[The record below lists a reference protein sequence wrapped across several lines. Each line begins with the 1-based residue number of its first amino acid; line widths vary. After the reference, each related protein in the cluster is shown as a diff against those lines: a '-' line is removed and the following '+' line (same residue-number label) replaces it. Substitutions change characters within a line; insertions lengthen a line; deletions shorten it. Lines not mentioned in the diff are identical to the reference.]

1 MGLWMKDGQLLSAKQ
16 SRQQVTRVVDSLL
29 LNFLTKQNNE
39 DFKPDNPTPAWQ
51 PHRHQTGYCC
61 ALKP

>member
-1 MGLWMKDGQLLSAKQ
+1 MDSFYRPSKVGNKLHELLIPVAC
-16 SRQQVTRVVDSLL
+16 LL

-51 PHRHQTGYCC
+51 PHRHQTGYGS